1 MRLVNRLREVRRR
14 NELTQEALAAAVGVT
29 RQTII
34 SLEKGRYVPSVKL
47 ALGLAR
53 ALDVPLEDLFWLSD
67 SKGEQP

>member
-14 NELTQEALAAAVGVT
+14 NELTQESLAAAVGVT

-53 ALDVPLEDLFWLSD
+53 VLGVPLEDLFWLSNNE
-67 SKGEQP
+67 GEEP

>member
-14 NELTQEALAAAVGVT
+14 NELTQEALASAVGVT

-53 ALDVPLEDLFWLSD
+53 ALDVPVEDLFWLANG
-67 SKGEQP
+67 KGEET